1 MDDIHIKR
9 YTDDPQV
16 KGCIEPESG
25 KWQLLVDH
33 DETPHLLIRCQVEDD
48 DGNVVPGWMA
58 IDDLLPEGLLITD
71 MMKSVF
77 GGQLSE
83 EEQAE
88 LEEKFRSRAPCP
100 K

>member
-16 KGCIEPESG
+16 RGCIEPESG
-25 KWQLLVDH
+25 AWQLLVDR
-33 DETPHLLIRCQVEDD
+33 DGTPHLLIRCMVEDD
-48 DGNVVPGWMA
+48 QGGTVPGWMA
-58 IDDLLPEGLLITD
+58 IDDLLPDGLLIGD

-77 GGQLSE
+77 GGKLSPE
-83 EEQAE
+83 EEAE
-88 LEEKFRSRAPCP
+88 LEATFESRAPCP

>member
-9 YTDDPQV
+9 YTEDPQV

-25 KWQLLVDH
+25 AWQLLVDH
-33 DETPHLLIRCQVEDD
+33 DGTPHLLIRCQVEDD
-48 DGNVVPGWMA
+48 DGKVVPGWVA
-58 IDDLLPEGLLITD
+58 IDDLLPEGLLIQD

-77 GGQLSE
+77 GGKPTE
-83 EEQAE
+83 EELAE
-88 LEEKFRSRAPCP
+88 LEATFESRAPCP